1 MEKYIKIVRD
11 YYKKHLTLFEDR
23 IFKEAAENKEFI
35 QELLRVILDD
45 KKLIV
50 LSVSPQKEFN
60 VLNQHGVRLDCY
72 CKFQDG
78 SVGNVE
84 VERNEDKDD
93 NQKRVRYYG
102 SMIDVKNLKEGQKYS
117 ELPNVYMVYLTI
129 KDIFKEGKTIY
140 HVERQ
145 LVECNKY
152 VDNGYHEIYVNAEVD
167 DKSEIAE
174 VMKILSTKDYVNE
187 KFKTISKVKEEK
199 TMPAEVEYAME
210 QLKKEYRNEGRQEG
224 RLEGRLEGKIEG
236 RQEGRLEGK
245 QEGRLEGESN
255 TFIKLFK
262 QGIISEDVVLNNL
275 RITKE
280 EFDKRVKDFNI

>member
-1 MEKYIKIVRD
+1 MVKYIKIVRD
-11 YYKKHLTLFEDR
+11 YYEKHLTLFEDR
-23 IFKEAAENKEFI
+23 IFKETAENKEFI
-35 QELLRVILDD
+35 QELLQVILDD

-117 ELPNVYMVYLTI
+117 ELPNVYMVYLTM

>member
-11 YYKKHLTLFEDR
+11 YYKEHLTLFEDR

-117 ELPNVYMVYLTI
+117 ELPNVYMVYLTM

-224 RLEGRLEGKIEG
+224 RLEGKIEG

>member
-11 YYKKHLTLFEDR
+11 YYEKHLTLFEDR

-93 NQKRVRYYG
+93 NQKRVRYYV

-117 ELPNVYMVYLTI
+117 ELPNVYMVYLTM

-140 HVERQ
+140 HVERH